1 MPITQTTP
9 RKALQ
14 SSIDRRLNNL
24 LRSMVNVLCMAGE
37 EVVRY
42 ARTLPSPDPKKF
54 PKGKPIPP
62 HQPGYIDW
70 TANLRSSIGYVV
82 LWDGRVIVQSDFSP
96 IKGHRGTSGIDGTKR
111 GRAFLQQLI
120 SKNSTGL
127 VLIVV
132 AGMPYA
138 AYVEALGYDV
148 LDSAEIKANELVK
161 RMLRKLK
168 F

>member
-1 MPITQTTP
+1 
-9 RKALQ
+9 
-14 SSIDRRLNNL
+14 
-24 LRSMVNVLCMAGE
+24 MVGE

-42 ARTLPSPDPKKF
+42 ARTLPSPDPRKWGYDPKKKKK
-54 PKGKPIPP
+54 PKIPP

-82 LWDGRVIVQSDFSP
+82 LWDGKVVQQSDFSP
-96 IKGHRGTSGIDGTKR
+96 VRGKRGTSGVEGTR
-111 GRAFLQQLI
+111 QGREFLQKLI
-120 SKNSTGL
+120 DENGEGL

-148 LDSAEIKANELVK
+148 LDSAEIKAEEIVK
-161 RMLRKLK
+161 RLLSKLK